1 MQSWVVAPNW
11 EELRAAAPD
20 AHLQPPQYNHKFHP
34 CEQHKQPQK
43 SCNMSFA
50 SVKITLIFSFLKM
63 SLKIKNR
70 ILAWNFLCF
79 KSNIS
84 RDFVLEGFQESIIF
98 QRIFFGFLWK
108 ISQILFVVNGVACVQ
123 KSKRVEICTSSIEC
137 RAQDMIIAKALK
149 PFLVVVE
156 LNYHAQLKFLFY
168 NNISTLIVQH
178 KSSKFSLAKF
188 HLSMQRF
195 PFRSHLDPCS
205 LCWSLSLLLRNRLV
219 LNTNK

>member
-1 MQSWVVAPNW
+1 M
-11 EELRAAAPD
+11 
-20 AHLQPPQYNHKFHP
+20 KF
-34 CEQHKQPQK
+34 
-43 SCNMSFA
+43 
-50 SVKITLIFSFLKM
+50 
-63 SLKIKNR
+63 
-70 ILAWNFLCF
+70 
-79 KSNIS
+79 
-84 RDFVLEGFQESIIF
+84 FVFQELHFKGFCAWGFS
-98 QRIFFGFLWK
+98 RINNFSKDFFFGFLWK

-168 NNISTLIVQH
+168 SNISTYVQH

>member
-11 EELRAAAPD
+11 EGLRAAAPD

-79 KSNIS
+79 KSYIS

-98 QRIFFGFLWK
+98 QRIFFLVFCGKYPKYFLWLTV
-108 ISQILFVVNGVACVQ
+108 SHVC
-123 KSKRVEICTSSIEC
+123 KRV
-137 RAQDMIIAKALK
+137 KGWKYVL
-149 PFLVVVE
+149 
-156 LNYHAQLKFLFY
+156 
-168 NNISTLIVQH
+168 
-178 KSSKFSLAKF
+178 LA
-188 HLSMQRF
+188 
-195 PFRSHLDPCS
+195 
-205 LCWSLSLLLRNRLV
+205 
-219 LNTNK
+219 